1 MIARYSMTKKQKKML
16 ARIILSIIIILAGCV
31 LVQDNIF
38 NMAERAGISWIMVPL
53 FLVPY
58 LIAGY
63 DILKKAIKGIFRGRL
78 FDENFLM
85 AIATVGA
92 FALGEC
98 LEGVA
103 VMVFYQIGELF
114 QGIAVGKSRRNISD
128 LMDIRPE
135 HANLEIDG
143 SLSRVNPDSVPAGS
157 VILVKSGERIPL
169 DGIVVDGS
177 SLLDTKALTGE
188 SIPRKVSVNDEVM
201 SGCVNLS
208 GVLRIRTSREFG
220 ESAVS
225 RILDLVENASSK
237 KSRAENFITRFAKYY
252 TPLVCIGALV
262 VAVVP
267 PLFVSFVYGQNL
279 DFIKWI
285 YRALSFLVIS
295 CPCALV
301 VSIPLSFFAGIGKA
315 SSEGILVKG
324 ASYLELLS
332 SVKTV
337 VFDKTGTL
345 TKGTFCVT
353 EINPVGMDRHE
364 LLSICAH
371 MEIYSDHPVA
381 VSIRNEY
388 EKDLDAGRVSQ
399 VEEVSGHGIRG
410 FLDGK
415 KILAGNSKLM
425 ESEHVDFSKCEDKL
439 GTIIHVSVDSKYAGY
454 IIVSDQIKDDSRRAV
469 QELKKIGIT
478 RTVMLTGDLKKSA
491 EIVAREIGV
500 DEFYAELLPQDKV
513 SKLEEILMNKYPK
526 TSVAFVG
533 DGINDAPVLSRSD
546 VGISM
551 GALGSD
557 AAIEASDIVLMDDNP
572 LCISKAVG
580 ISRKCMAI
588 VHENIVFAIGIKLLC
603 LVLGALGFSG
613 MWFAIF
619 ADVGVMVLAVLN
631 AIRVLFGYRK

>member
-1 MIARYSMTKKQKKML
+1 MNKKQKKML
-16 ARIILSIIIILAGCV
+16 ARIIVSIVLTGVFLAMDKFFHV
-31 LVQDNIF
+31 S
-38 NMAERAGISWIMVPL
+38 EKAGISWLAVPL
-53 FLVPY
+53 FMVPY
-58 LIAGY
+58 LIAGH
-63 DILKKAIKGIFRGRL
+63 DILKKAIKGIFKGNL

-85 AIATVGA
+85 ATATVGA

-135 HANLEIDG
+135 HANLETDG
-143 SLSRVNPDSVPAGS
+143 SLSRVSPDSVSAGS
-157 VILVKSGERIPL
+157 IILVKSGERIPL
-169 DGIVVDGS
+169 DGVVVEGS

-188 SIPRKVSVNDEVM
+188 SVPRKVSVSDEVM

-208 GVLRIRTSREFG
+208 GVLRIRTTKEFG

-237 KSRAENFITRFAKYY
+237 KSRAENFITRFARYY
-252 TPLVCIGALV
+252 TPLVCIGALM
-262 VAVVP
+262 VAVLP
-267 PLFVSFVYGQNL
+267 PLFRYFVQGQDP
-279 DFIKWI
+279 DFSKWI

-301 VSIPLSFFAGIGKA
+301 VSIPLSFFAGIGRA
-315 SSEGILVKG
+315 SREGILVKG
-324 ASYLELLS
+324 SNYLELLS

-345 TKGTFCVT
+345 TKGTFSVT
-353 EINPVGMDRHE
+353 EVNPVGMSRDE
-364 LLSICAH
+364 LLDVCAH

-381 VSIRNEY
+381 VSVRNEY
-388 EKDLDAGRVSQ
+388 GKSLDYERISHI
-399 VEEVSGHGIRG
+399 EEVSGHGIRG
-410 FLDGK
+410 LLDGRK
-415 KILAGNSKLM
+415 VLAGNSRLL
-425 ESEHVDFSKCEDKL
+425 ESEKVDFVQCEDKL
-439 GTIIHVSVDSKYAGY
+439 GTIIYVSIDSKFAGC
-454 IIVSDQIKDDSRRAV
+454 IVVSDQIKDDSKKAV
-469 QELKKIGIT
+469 DELKKCGIT

-491 EIVAREIGV
+491 EIVARETGV
-500 DEFYAELLPQDKV
+500 DEFHAELLPQDKV
-513 SKLEEILMNKYPK
+513 MKLEEILMNKKPK
-526 TSVAFVG
+526 TAVAFVG

-572 LCISKAVG
+572 LCISQAVR
-580 ISRKCMAI
+580 ISRKCIAI
-588 VHENIVFAIGIKLLC
+588 VHENIVFAIGIKVLC
-603 LVLGALGFSG
+603 LALGAIGVSG

>member
-1 MIARYSMTKKQKKML
+1 MTKKQKKML
-16 ARIILSIIIILAGCV
+16 ARIILSIVLTGVILVLDKIFCV
-31 LVQDNIF
+31 
-38 NMAERAGISWIMVPL
+38 AEKTGISWIMVTL

-58 LIAGY
+58 LVAGY
-63 DILKKAIKGIFRGRL
+63 DILKKAIKGIFRGKL

-85 AIATVGA
+85 ATATVGA

-135 HANLEIDG
+135 HANLETDG
-143 SLSRVNPDSVPAGS
+143 GVSRVNPDSVPAGS

-169 DGIVVDGS
+169 DGIVVEGS

-188 SIPRKVSVNDEVM
+188 SVPRKVSVNDEVM

-208 GVLRIRTSREFG
+208 GVLRIRTSKEFG

-252 TPLVCIGALV
+252 TPLVCIGALI

-267 PLFVSFVYGQNL
+267 PLFLSLVQGQNL
-279 DFIKWI
+279 DFSKWI

-301 VSIPLSFFAGIGKA
+301 VSIPLSFFAGIGRA
-315 SSEGILVKG
+315 SREGILVKG

-353 EINPVGMDRHE
+353 EINPAGIDRNE
-364 LLSICAH
+364 LLDICAH

-388 EKDLDAGRVSQ
+388 GKNLDAGRVSQ
-399 VEEVSGHGIRG
+399 IEEVSGHGIRG

-415 KILAGNSKLM
+415 KILAGNSRLL
-425 ESEHVDFSKCEDKL
+425 ESEEVDFAKCEDKL
-439 GTIIHVSVDSKYAGY
+439 GTIIYVSIDSTYAGY
-454 IIVSDQIKDDSRRAV
+454 IIVSDQIKNDSRKAI
-469 QELKKIGIT
+469 QELKKSGIS

-491 EIVAREIGV
+491 EIVARETGV

-513 SKLEEILMNKYPK
+513 SKLEEILMNKRPK

-572 LCISKAVG
+572 LCISKAVR
-580 ISRKCMAI
+580 ISRKCIAI

-631 AIRVLFGYRK
+631 AIRVLFGDKK

>member
-1 MIARYSMTKKQKKML
+1 MTKKQKKML
-16 ARIILSIIIILAGCV
+16 ARIILSIITLAGCV
-31 LVQDNIF
+31 LVLDNNF
-38 NMAERAGISWIMVPL
+38 NVAERAGISWIKVPL

-85 AIATVGA
+85 ATATVGA

-169 DGIVVDGS
+169 DGIVVEGS

-353 EINPVGMDRHE
+353 EINPVGMDRDE

-388 EKDLDAGRVSQ
+388 EKELDAGRVSQ

-439 GTIIHVSVDSKYAGY
+439 GTIIYVSVDSKYAGY

-500 DEFYAELLPQDKV
+500 DDFYAELLPQDKV

>member
-1 MIARYSMTKKQKKML
+1 MTKKQKNML
-16 ARIILSIIIILAGCV
+16 ARIILSIVSAGCV
-31 LVQDNIF
+31 LVLDNNF
-38 NMAERAGISWIMVPL
+38 NVAERAGISWIMVPL
-53 FLVPY
+53 FLVSY

-85 AIATVGA
+85 ATATVGA

-169 DGIVVDGS
+169 DGIVVEGS

-353 EINPVGMDRHE
+353 EINPVGMDRDE

-388 EKDLDAGRVSQ
+388 EKNLDAGRVSQ

-425 ESEHVDFSKCEDKL
+425 ESEQVDFSKCEDKL
-439 GTIIHVSVDSKYAGY
+439 GTIIYVSVDSKYAGY

-500 DEFYAELLPQDKV
+500 DDFYAELLPQDKV

-603 LVLGALGFSG
+603 LVLGVLGFSG

>member
-1 MIARYSMTKKQKKML
+1 MTKKQKKML

-31 LVQDNIF
+31 LVMDNIF
-38 NMAERAGISWIMVPL
+38 NVAERAGISWIMVPL
-53 FLVPY
+53 FLVSY

-85 AIATVGA
+85 ATATVGA

-169 DGIVVDGS
+169 DGIVVEGS

-267 PLFVSFVYGQNL
+267 PLFVSLVYGQNL

-439 GTIIHVSVDSKYAGY
+439 GTIIYVSVDSKYAGY

>member
-1 MIARYSMTKKQKKML
+1 MTKKQKKML
-16 ARIILSIIIILAGCV
+16 ARIILSIIILAGCV
-31 LVQDNIF
+31 LVMDNNF
-38 NMAERAGISWIMVPL
+38 NVAERAGISWIMVPF

-85 AIATVGA
+85 ATATVGA

-169 DGIVVDGS
+169 DGIVVEGS

-267 PLFVSFVYGQNL
+267 PLFVSFVYGQKL

-324 ASYLELLS
+324 AGYLELLS

-353 EINPVGMDRHE
+353 EINPVGMDRDE

-388 EKDLDAGRVSQ
+388 EKNLDAGRVSQ

-415 KILAGNSKLM
+415 KILAGNSRLM
-425 ESEHVDFSKCEDKL
+425 ESEQIDFSKCEDKL
-439 GTIIHVSVDSKYAGY
+439 GTIIYVSVDSKYAGY

-469 QELKKIGIT
+469 QELKKNGIT

-603 LVLGALGFSG
+603 LVLGVLGFSG

>member
-1 MIARYSMTKKQKKML
+1 MTKKQKKML
-16 ARIILSIIIILAGCV
+16 ARIILSIVLTGVILVLDKIFCV
-31 LVQDNIF
+31 
-38 NMAERAGISWIMVPL
+38 AEKTGISWIMVTL

-58 LIAGY
+58 LVAGY
-63 DILKKAIKGIFRGRL
+63 DILKKAIKGIFRGKL

-85 AIATVGA
+85 ATATVGA

-135 HANLEIDG
+135 HANLETDCG
-143 SLSRVNPDSVPAGS
+143 VSRVNPDSVPVGS

-169 DGIVVDGS
+169 DGIVVEGS

-188 SIPRKVSVNDEVM
+188 SVPRKVSVNDEVM

-208 GVLRIRTSREFG
+208 GVLRIRTTKEFG

-252 TPLVCIGALV
+252 TPLVCIGALI

-267 PLFVSFVYGQNL
+267 PLFLSLVQGQNL
-279 DFIKWI
+279 DFSKWI

-301 VSIPLSFFAGIGKA
+301 VSIPLSFFAGIGRA
-315 SSEGILVKG
+315 SREGILVKG

-353 EINPVGMDRHE
+353 EINPAGIDRNE
-364 LLSICAH
+364 LLDICAH

-388 EKDLDAGRVSQ
+388 GKNLDAGRVSQ
-399 VEEVSGHGIRG
+399 IEEVSGHGIRG

-415 KILAGNSKLM
+415 KILAGNSKLL
-425 ESEHVDFSKCEDKL
+425 ESEKVDFAKCEDKL
-439 GTIIHVSVDSKYAGY
+439 GTIIYVSVDSTYAGY
-454 IIVSDQIKDDSRRAV
+454 IIVSDLIKDDSRKAI
-469 QELKKIGIT
+469 QELKKSGIS

-491 EIVAREIGV
+491 EIVARETGV

-513 SKLEEILMNKYPK
+513 SKLEEILMNKRPK

-572 LCISKAVG
+572 LCISKAVR
-580 ISRKCMAI
+580 ISRKCIAI

-631 AIRVLFGYRK
+631 AIRVLFGDKK

>member
-1 MIARYSMTKKQKKML
+1 MTKKQKKML
-16 ARIILSIIIILAGCV
+16 ARIILSIITLAGCV
-31 LVQDNIF
+31 LVMDNNF
-38 NMAERAGISWIMVPL
+38 NVAERAGISWIMVPF

-85 AIATVGA
+85 ATATVGA

-169 DGIVVDGS
+169 DGIVVEGS

-279 DFIKWI
+279 DFNKWI

-388 EKDLDAGRVSQ
+388 EKELDAGRVSQ

-425 ESEHVDFSKCEDKL
+425 ESEQIDFSKCEDKL
-439 GTIIHVSVDSKYAGY
+439 GTIIYVSVDSKYAGY

-500 DEFYAELLPQDKV
+500 DDFYAELLPQDKV

-603 LVLGALGFSG
+603 LVLGAIGFSG

>member
-1 MIARYSMTKKQKKML
+1 MTKKQKKML
-16 ARIILSIIIILAGCV
+16 ARIILSIITLAGCV
-31 LVQDNIF
+31 LVLDNNF
-38 NMAERAGISWIMVPL
+38 NVAERVGISWIMVPL

-58 LIAGY
+58 LVVGY

-85 AIATVGA
+85 ATATVGA

-169 DGIVVDGS
+169 DGIVVEGS

-188 SIPRKVSVNDEVM
+188 SIPRNVSVNDEVM

-267 PLFVSFVYGQNL
+267 PLFVSLVYGQNL
-279 DFIKWI
+279 DFNKWI

-353 EINPVGMDRHE
+353 EINPIGMDRHE

-388 EKDLDAGRVSQ
+388 EKNLDAGRVSQ
-399 VEEVSGHGIRG
+399 VEEVSGHGMRG

-425 ESEHVDFSKCEDKL
+425 ESEQIDFSKCEDKL
-439 GTIIHVSVDSKYAGY
+439 GTIIYVSVDSKYAGY

-513 SKLEEILMNKYPK
+513 LKLEEILMNKYPK

-572 LCISKAVG
+572 LCISKAVS

>member
-1 MIARYSMTKKQKKML
+1 MTKKQKKML
-16 ARIILSIIIILAGCV
+16 ARIILSIIIILVGCV
-31 LVQDNIF
+31 LVLDNNF
-38 NMAERAGISWIMVPL
+38 NVAERVGISWIMVPL

-58 LIAGY
+58 LVVGY

-85 AIATVGA
+85 ATATVGA

-169 DGIVVDGS
+169 DGIVVEGS

-208 GVLRIRTSREFG
+208 GVLRIRTSKEFG

-267 PLFVSFVYGQNL
+267 PLFVSLVYGQNP

-388 EKDLDAGRVSQ
+388 EMDLDAGRVSQ

-425 ESEHVDFSKCEDKL
+425 ESEQIDFSKCEDKL
-439 GTIIHVSVDSKYAGY
+439 GTIIYVSVDSKYAGY

-478 RTVMLTGDLKKSA
+478 RTVMLTGDLNKSA

-513 SKLEEILMNKYPK
+513 SKFEEILMNKYPK

>member
-1 MIARYSMTKKQKKML
+1 MTKKQKNML
-16 ARIILSIIIILAGCV
+16 ARIILSIIILAGCV
-31 LVQDNIF
+31 LVLDNNF
-38 NMAERAGISWIMVPL
+38 NVAERAGISWIMVPF

-63 DILKKAIKGIFRGRL
+63 DILIKAIKGIFRGRL

-85 AIATVGA
+85 ATATVGA
-92 FALGEC
+92 FALGEY

-169 DGIVVDGS
+169 DGIVVEGS

-208 GVLRIRTSREFG
+208 GVLRIRTSKEFG

-267 PLFVSFVYGQNL
+267 PFFVSFVYGQNP

-315 SSEGILVKG
+315 SSKGILVKG

-353 EINPVGMDRHE
+353 EINPIGMDRHE

-425 ESEHVDFSKCEDKL
+425 ESEQVDFSKCEDKL
-439 GTIIHVSVDSKYAGY
+439 GTIIYVSVDSKYAGY

>member
-1 MIARYSMTKKQKKML
+1 MTKKQKKML
-16 ARIILSIIIILAGCV
+16 ARIILSIIILAGCV
-31 LVQDNIF
+31 LVLDNIF
-38 NMAERAGISWIMVPL
+38 NVAERTGISWIMVPF

-85 AIATVGA
+85 ATATVGA

-143 SLSRVNPDSVPAGS
+143 SLSRVNPDSVPSGS

-169 DGIVVDGS
+169 DGIVVEGS

-267 PLFVSFVYGQNL
+267 PLFVSLVYGQNP
-279 DFIKWI
+279 DFNKWI

-353 EINPVGMDRHE
+353 EINPVGMDRDE

-439 GTIIHVSVDSKYAGY
+439 GTIIYVSVDSKYAGY

-500 DEFYAELLPQDKV
+500 DDFYAELLPQDKV

>member
-1 MIARYSMTKKQKKML
+1 MTKKQKKML

-31 LVQDNIF
+31 LVLDNNF
-38 NMAERAGISWIMVPL
+38 NVAERAGISWIMVPF
-53 FLVPY
+53 FLVAY

-85 AIATVGA
+85 ATATVGA

-169 DGIVVDGS
+169 DGIVVEGS

-267 PLFVSFVYGQNL
+267 PLFVSFVYDQNL

-399 VEEVSGHGIRG
+399 VEEVSGHGMRG

-439 GTIIHVSVDSKYAGY
+439 GTIIYVSVDSKYAGY

>member
-1 MIARYSMTKKQKKML
+1 MTKKQKKLL
-16 ARIILSIIIILAGCV
+16 ARIILSIIFILAGCV
-31 LVQDNIF
+31 LVLDNFF
-38 NMAERAGISWIMVPL
+38 NVAERSGISWIKVPL

-63 DILKKAIKGIFRGRL
+63 DILKKAIKGIFKGRL

-85 AIATVGA
+85 ATATVGA
-92 FALGEC
+92 FALGEY

-169 DGIVVDGS
+169 DGIVVEGS

-267 PLFVSFVYGQNL
+267 PLFVSLVYGQNL
-279 DFIKWI
+279 DFNKWI

-353 EINPVGMDRHE
+353 EINPIGMDRHE

-425 ESEHVDFSKCEDKL
+425 ESEQIDFSKCEDKL
-439 GTIIHVSVDSKYAGY
+439 GTIIYVSVDSKYAGY

-500 DEFYAELLPQDKV
+500 DDFYAELLPQDKV

>member
-16 ARIILSIIIILAGCV
+16 ARIILSIITLAGCV
-31 LVQDNIF
+31 LVLDNIF
-38 NMAERAGISWIMVPL
+38 NVAERAGISWIMVPF

-92 FALGEC
+92 FALGEY

-169 DGIVVDGS
+169 DGIVVEGS

-188 SIPRKVSVNDEVM
+188 SIPRNVSVNDEVM

-267 PLFVSFVYGQNL
+267 PLFVSLVYGQNL
-279 DFIKWI
+279 DFNKWI

-388 EKDLDAGRVSQ
+388 EKNLDAGRVSQ

-439 GTIIHVSVDSKYAGY
+439 GTIIYVSVDSKYAGY

>member
-1 MIARYSMTKKQKKML
+1 MTKKQKKML
-16 ARIILSIIIILAGCV
+16 ARIILSIILAGCV
-31 LVQDNIF
+31 LVLDNNF
-38 NMAERAGISWIMVPL
+38 NVAERAGISWIMVPF

-63 DILKKAIKGIFRGRL
+63 DILIKAIKGIFRGRL

-85 AIATVGA
+85 ATATVGA

-169 DGIVVDGS
+169 DGIVVEGS

-267 PLFVSFVYGQNL
+267 PLFVSLVYGQNL

-425 ESEHVDFSKCEDKL
+425 ESEQIDFSKCEDKL
-439 GTIIHVSVDSKYAGY
+439 GTIIYVSVDSKYAGY

>member
-1 MIARYSMTKKQKKML
+1 MTKKQKKML
-16 ARIILSIIIILAGCV
+16 ARIILSIIILAGCV
-31 LVQDNIF
+31 LVLDNNF
-38 NMAERAGISWIMVPL
+38 NVAERAGISWIMVPL

-78 FDENFLM
+78 FDENFMM
-85 AIATVGA
+85 ATATVGA
-92 FALGEC
+92 FALGEY

-169 DGIVVDGS
+169 DGIVVEGS

-208 GVLRIRTSREFG
+208 GVLRIRTSKEFG

-267 PLFVSFVYGQNL
+267 PLFVSFVYGQSL

-439 GTIIHVSVDSKYAGY
+439 GTIIYVSVDSKYAGY

>member
-1 MIARYSMTKKQKKML
+1 MTKKQKKML
-16 ARIILSIIIILAGCV
+16 ARIILSIILAGCV
-31 LVQDNIF
+31 LVLDNNF
-38 NMAERAGISWIMVPL
+38 NVAERAGISWIMVPF

-63 DILKKAIKGIFRGRL
+63 DILIKAIKGIFRGRL

-85 AIATVGA
+85 ATATVGA

-169 DGIVVDGS
+169 DGIVVEGS

-267 PLFVSFVYGQNL
+267 PLFVSLVYGQNL

-399 VEEVSGHGIRG
+399 VEEVSGHGMRG

-425 ESEHVDFSKCEDKL
+425 ESEQIDFSKCEDKL
-439 GTIIHVSVDSKYAGY
+439 GTIIYVSVDSKYAGY
-454 IIVSDQIKDDSRRAV
+454 IIVSDQIKNDSRRAV

>member
-1 MIARYSMTKKQKKML
+1 MTKKQKKML
-16 ARIILSIIIILAGCV
+16 ARIILSIIILAGCV
-31 LVQDNIF
+31 LVMDNNF
-38 NMAERAGISWIMVPL
+38 NVAERSGISWIMVPF

-85 AIATVGA
+85 ATATVGA

-143 SLSRVNPDSVPAGS
+143 SLIRVNPDSVPAGS

-169 DGIVVDGS
+169 DGIVVEGS

-267 PLFVSFVYGQNL
+267 PLFVSLVYGQNL

-439 GTIIHVSVDSKYAGY
+439 GTIIYVSVDSKYAGY

-478 RTVMLTGDLKKSA
+478 RTVMLTGDLIKSA

-500 DEFYAELLPQDKV
+500 DDFYAELLPQDKV
-513 SKLEEILMNKYPK
+513 LKLEEILMNKYPK

>member
-1 MIARYSMTKKQKKML
+1 MTKKQKNML
-16 ARIILSIIIILAGCV
+16 ARIVLSIIIILAGCV
-31 LVQDNIF
+31 LVLENIF
-38 NMAERAGISWIMVPL
+38 NVAERTGISWIMVPL

-114 QGIAVGKSRRNISD
+114 QGIAVGKSRRNISN

-169 DGIVVDGS
+169 DGIVVEGS

-208 GVLRIRTSREFG
+208 GVLRIRTTKEFG

-237 KSRAENFITRFAKYY
+237 KSRVENFITRFAKYY

-267 PLFVSFVYGQNL
+267 PLFESFVYGQNL

-353 EINPVGMDRHE
+353 EINPVGMDRDE

-425 ESEHVDFSKCEDKL
+425 ESEQVDFSKCEDKL
-439 GTIIHVSVDSKYAGY
+439 GTIIYVSVDSKYAGY

-469 QELKKIGIT
+469 QELKKSGIT

-500 DEFYAELLPQDKV
+500 DDFYAELLPQDKV

-572 LCISKAVG
+572 LCISKAIR

>member
-1 MIARYSMTKKQKKML
+1 MTKKQKNML
-16 ARIILSIIIILAGCV
+16 ARIILSIVSAGCV
-31 LVQDNIF
+31 LVLDNNF
-38 NMAERAGISWIMVPL
+38 NVAERAGISWIMVPL
-53 FLVPY
+53 FLVSY

-85 AIATVGA
+85 ATATVGA

-169 DGIVVDGS
+169 DGIVVEGS

-353 EINPVGMDRHE
+353 EINPVGMDRDE

-388 EKDLDAGRVSQ
+388 EKELDAGRVSQ

-425 ESEHVDFSKCEDKL
+425 ESEQVDFSKCEDKL
-439 GTIIHVSVDSKYAGY
+439 GTIIYVSVDSKYAGY

-500 DEFYAELLPQDKV
+500 DDFYAELLPQDKV

-603 LVLGALGFSG
+603 LVLGVLGFSG

>member
-1 MIARYSMTKKQKKML
+1 MTKKQKKML
-16 ARIILSIIIILAGCV
+16 ARIILSIIILAGCV
-31 LVQDNIF
+31 LVLDNNF
-38 NMAERAGISWIMVPL
+38 NVAERSGISWIMVPL

-63 DILKKAIKGIFRGRL
+63 DILIKAIKGIFRGRL

-85 AIATVGA
+85 ATATVGA

-169 DGIVVDGS
+169 DGIVVEGS

-267 PLFVSFVYGQNL
+267 PLFVSFVYGQNP

-353 EINPVGMDRHE
+353 EINPIGMDRHE

-425 ESEHVDFSKCEDKL
+425 ESEQVDFSKCEDKL

-513 SKLEEILMNKYPK
+513 SKFEEILMNKYPK

>member
-1 MIARYSMTKKQKKML
+1 MTKKQKKML
-16 ARIILSIIIILAGCV
+16 ARIILSIITLAGCV
-31 LVQDNIF
+31 LVQDKFF
-38 NMAERAGISWIMVPL
+38 NVAEWAGISWIMVPL

-85 AIATVGA
+85 ATATVGA
-92 FALGEC
+92 FVLGEC

-169 DGIVVDGS
+169 DGIVVEGS

-208 GVLRIRTSREFG
+208 GVLRIRTSKEFG

-267 PLFVSFVYGQNL
+267 PLFVRFVYGQNP

-415 KILAGNSKLM
+415 KILAGNSRLM
-425 ESEHVDFSKCEDKL
+425 ESEQIDFSKCEDKL
-439 GTIIHVSVDSKYAGY
+439 GTIIYVSVDSKYAGY

-469 QELKKIGIT
+469 QELKKNGIT

-603 LVLGALGFSG
+603 LVLGVLGFSG

>member
-1 MIARYSMTKKQKKML
+1 MTKKQKKML
-16 ARIILSIIIILAGCV
+16 ARIILSIITLAGCV
-31 LVQDNIF
+31 LVLDNIF
-38 NMAERAGISWIMVPL
+38 NVAERAGISWIMVPF

-85 AIATVGA
+85 ATATVGA

-169 DGIVVDGS
+169 DGIVVEGS

-267 PLFVSFVYGQNL
+267 PLFVSLVYGQNL
-279 DFIKWI
+279 DFNKWI

-353 EINPVGMDRHE
+353 EINPVGMERDE

-388 EKDLDAGRVSQ
+388 EKNLDAGRVSQ

-425 ESEHVDFSKCEDKL
+425 ESEQIDFSKCEDKL
-439 GTIIHVSVDSKYAGY
+439 GTIIYVSVDSKYAGY

-513 SKLEEILMNKYPK
+513 SKLEEILMNKYAK

>member
-1 MIARYSMTKKQKKML
+1 MTKKQKKML
-16 ARIILSIIIILAGCV
+16 ARIILSIVSAGCV
-31 LVQDNIF
+31 LVLDNIF
-38 NMAERAGISWIMVPL
+38 NVAERAGISWIMVPL

-85 AIATVGA
+85 ATATVGA

-169 DGIVVDGS
+169 DGIVVEGS

-188 SIPRKVSVNDEVM
+188 SIPRNVSVNDEVM

-208 GVLRIRTSREFG
+208 GVLRIRTSKEFG

-267 PLFVSFVYGQNL
+267 PLFVSLVYGQNL

-439 GTIIHVSVDSKYAGY
+439 GTIIYVSVDSKYAGY

-469 QELKKIGIT
+469 QELKKIGIA

-513 SKLEEILMNKYPK
+513 LKLEEILMNKYPK

>member
-1 MIARYSMTKKQKKML
+1 MTKKQKKML
-16 ARIILSIIIILAGCV
+16 ARIILSIIILAGCV
-31 LVQDNIF
+31 LVMDNNF
-38 NMAERAGISWIMVPL
+38 NVAERSGISWIKVPL

-85 AIATVGA
+85 ATATVGA

-169 DGIVVDGS
+169 DGIVVEGS

-267 PLFVSFVYGQNL
+267 PLFVSLVYGQNL
-279 DFIKWI
+279 NFNKWI

-332 SVKTV
+332 SVRTV

-425 ESEHVDFSKCEDKL
+425 ESEQIDFSKCEDKL
-439 GTIIHVSVDSKYAGY
+439 GTIIYVCVDSKYAGY

-469 QELKKIGIT
+469 QELKKIGIA

-603 LVLGALGFSG
+603 LVLGVLGFSG

>member
-1 MIARYSMTKKQKKML
+1 MTKKQKNML
-16 ARIILSIIIILAGCV
+16 ARIILSIIIIIILVGCV
-31 LVQDNIF
+31 LVLDNIF
-38 NMAERAGISWIMVPL
+38 NVAEWAGISWIMVPF

-63 DILKKAIKGIFRGRL
+63 DILIKAIKGIFKGRL

-85 AIATVGA
+85 ATATVGA

-143 SLSRVNPDSVPAGS
+143 SLSRVNPDSVPVGS

-169 DGIVVDGS
+169 DGIVVEGS

-267 PLFVSFVYGQNL
+267 PLFVSLVYGQSL
-279 DFIKWI
+279 DFNKWI

-353 EINPVGMDRHE
+353 EINPIGMDRHE

-388 EKDLDAGRVSQ
+388 EKNLDAGRVSQ

-513 SKLEEILMNKYPK
+513 LKLEEILMNKYPK

>member
-1 MIARYSMTKKQKKML
+1 MTKKQKKML
-16 ARIILSIIIILAGCV
+16 ARIILSIIILAGCV
-31 LVQDNIF
+31 LVLDNIF
-38 NMAERAGISWIMVPL
+38 NLAERTGISWIMVPF

-63 DILKKAIKGIFRGRL
+63 DILIKAIKGIFRGRL

-85 AIATVGA
+85 ATATVGA

-169 DGIVVDGS
+169 DGIVVEGS

-267 PLFVSFVYGQNL
+267 PLFVSFVYGQNP

-353 EINPVGMDRHE
+353 EINPVGMDRDE

-415 KILAGNSKLM
+415 KIFAGNSKLM

-439 GTIIHVSVDSKYAGY
+439 GTIIYVSVDSKYAGY

-469 QELKKIGIT
+469 QELKKSGIT

-580 ISRKCMAI
+580 ISRNCMAI

>member
-1 MIARYSMTKKQKKML
+1 MTKKQKKML
-16 ARIILSIIIILAGCV
+16 ARIILSIITLAGCV
-31 LVQDNIF
+31 LVMDNNF
-38 NMAERAGISWIMVPL
+38 NVAERSDISWIMVPL

-85 AIATVGA
+85 ATATVGA

-169 DGIVVDGS
+169 DGIVVEGS

-220 ESAVS
+220 DSAVS

-267 PLFVSFVYGQNL
+267 PLFVSLVYGQNL
-279 DFIKWI
+279 DFNKWI

-301 VSIPLSFFAGIGKA
+301 VSIPLSFFAGIG
-315 SSEGILVKG
+315 
-324 ASYLELLS
+324 
-332 SVKTV
+332 
-337 VFDKTGTL
+337 
-345 TKGTFCVT
+345 
-353 EINPVGMDRHE
+353 
-364 LLSICAH
+364 
-371 MEIYSDHPVA
+371 
-381 VSIRNEY
+381 
-388 EKDLDAGRVSQ
+388 
-399 VEEVSGHGIRG
+399 
-410 FLDGK
+410 
-415 KILAGNSKLM
+415 
-425 ESEHVDFSKCEDKL
+425 
-439 GTIIHVSVDSKYAGY
+439 
-454 IIVSDQIKDDSRRAV
+454 
-469 QELKKIGIT
+469 
-478 RTVMLTGDLKKSA
+478 
-491 EIVAREIGV
+491 
-500 DEFYAELLPQDKV
+500 
-513 SKLEEILMNKYPK
+513 
-526 TSVAFVG
+526 
-533 DGINDAPVLSRSD
+533 
-546 VGISM
+546 
-551 GALGSD
+551 
-557 AAIEASDIVLMDDNP
+557 
-572 LCISKAVG
+572 
-580 ISRKCMAI
+580 
-588 VHENIVFAIGIKLLC
+588 
-603 LVLGALGFSG
+603 
-613 MWFAIF
+613 
-619 ADVGVMVLAVLN
+619 
-631 AIRVLFGYRK
+631 

>member
-1 MIARYSMTKKQKKML
+1 MTKKQKNML
-16 ARIILSIIIILAGCV
+16 ARIILSIIIIIILAGCV
-31 LVQDNIF
+31 LGLDNFF
-38 NMAERAGISWIMVPL
+38 NVAERAGISWIMVPL

-85 AIATVGA
+85 ATATVGA

-114 QGIAVGKSRRNISD
+114 QGIAVGKSRRNISE

-169 DGIVVDGS
+169 DGIVVEGS

-208 GVLRIRTSREFG
+208 GVLRIRTTKEFG

-237 KSRAENFITRFAKYY
+237 KSRVENFITRFAKYY

-279 DFIKWI
+279 DFNKWI

-353 EINPVGMDRHE
+353 EINPVGMDRDE

-425 ESEHVDFSKCEDKL
+425 ESEQVDFSKCEDKL
-439 GTIIHVSVDSKYAGY
+439 GTIIYVSVDSKYAGY

-469 QELKKIGIT
+469 QELKKSGIT

-500 DEFYAELLPQDKV
+500 DDFYAELLPQDKV

-572 LCISKAVG
+572 LCISKAIR

>member
-1 MIARYSMTKKQKKML
+1 MTKKQKKML
-16 ARIILSIIIILAGCV
+16 ARIILSIVLTGVILVLDKIFCV
-31 LVQDNIF
+31 
-38 NMAERAGISWIMVPL
+38 AEKTGISWIMVTL
-53 FLVPY
+53 FLFPY
-58 LIAGY
+58 LVAGY
-63 DILKKAIKGIFRGRL
+63 DILKKAIKGIFKGNL

-85 AIATVGA
+85 ATATVGA

-135 HANLEIDG
+135 HANLETDG
-143 SLSRVNPDSVPAGS
+143 GVSRVNPDSVPAGS

-169 DGIVVDGS
+169 DGIVVEGS

-188 SIPRKVSVNDEVM
+188 SVPRKVSVNDEVM

-208 GVLRIRTSREFG
+208 GVLRIRTSKEFG

-252 TPLVCIGALV
+252 TPLVCIGALI

-267 PLFVSFVYGQNL
+267 PLFLSLVQGQNL
-279 DFIKWI
+279 DFSKWI

-301 VSIPLSFFAGIGKA
+301 VSIPLSFFAGIGRA
-315 SSEGILVKG
+315 SREGILVKG

-353 EINPVGMDRHE
+353 EINPAGIDRNE
-364 LLSICAH
+364 LLDICAH

-388 EKDLDAGRVSQ
+388 GKNLDAGRVSQ
-399 VEEVSGHGIRG
+399 IEEVSGHGIRG

-415 KILAGNSKLM
+415 KILAGNSRLL
-425 ESEHVDFSKCEDKL
+425 ESEEVDFAKCEDKL
-439 GTIIHVSVDSKYAGY
+439 GTIIYVSVDSTYAGY
-454 IIVSDQIKDDSRRAV
+454 IIVSDLIKDDSRKAI
-469 QELKKIGIT
+469 QELKKSGIS

-491 EIVAREIGV
+491 EIVARETGV

-513 SKLEEILMNKYPK
+513 SKLEEILMNKRPK

-572 LCISKAVG
+572 LCISKAVR
-580 ISRKCMAI
+580 ISRKCIAI

-631 AIRVLFGYRK
+631 AIRVLFGDKK

>member
-16 ARIILSIIIILAGCV
+16 ARIILSIIILAGCV
-31 LVQDNIF
+31 LVLDNIF
-38 NMAERAGISWIMVPL
+38 NLAERTGISWIMVPF

-63 DILKKAIKGIFRGRL
+63 DILIKAIKGIFRGRL

-85 AIATVGA
+85 ATATVGA

-169 DGIVVDGS
+169 DGIVVEGS

-267 PLFVSFVYGQNL
+267 PLFVSFVYGQNP

-353 EINPVGMDRHE
+353 EINPVGMDRDE

-415 KILAGNSKLM
+415 KIFAGNSKLM

-439 GTIIHVSVDSKYAGY
+439 GTIIYVSVDSKYAGY

-469 QELKKIGIT
+469 QELKKSGIT

-580 ISRKCMAI
+580 ISRNCMAI

>member
-1 MIARYSMTKKQKKML
+1 MTKKQKKML
-16 ARIILSIIIILAGCV
+16 ARIILSIIILAGCV
-31 LVQDNIF
+31 LVLDNIF
-38 NMAERAGISWIMVPL
+38 NVAERAGISWIKVPL

-85 AIATVGA
+85 ATATVGA

-169 DGIVVDGS
+169 DGIVVEGS

-208 GVLRIRTSREFG
+208 GVLRIRTSKEFG

-267 PLFVSFVYGQNL
+267 PLFVSLVYGQNP

-439 GTIIHVSVDSKYAGY
+439 GTIIYVSVDSKYAGY

-469 QELKKIGIT
+469 QELKKIGIA

-513 SKLEEILMNKYPK
+513 SKFEEILMNKYPK

>member
-1 MIARYSMTKKQKKML
+1 MTKKQKKML

-31 LVQDNIF
+31 LVLDNNF
-38 NMAERAGISWIMVPL
+38 NVAERAGISWIMVPL
-53 FLVPY
+53 FLVSY

-85 AIATVGA
+85 ATATVGA

-169 DGIVVDGS
+169 DGIVVEGS

-267 PLFVSFVYGQNL
+267 PLFVSFVYDQNL

-399 VEEVSGHGIRG
+399 VEEVSGHGMRG

-439 GTIIHVSVDSKYAGY
+439 GTIIYVSVDSKYAGY

>member
-1 MIARYSMTKKQKKML
+1 MIARYSMTKKQKNML
-16 ARIILSIIIILAGCV
+16 ARIILSIVSAGCV
-31 LVQDNIF
+31 LVLDNNF
-38 NMAERAGISWIMVPL
+38 NVAERAGISWIMVPL
-53 FLVPY
+53 FLVSY

-63 DILKKAIKGIFRGRL
+63 DILIKAIKGIFRGRL
-78 FDENFLM
+78 FDENSLM
-85 AIATVGA
+85 ATATVGA
-92 FALGEC
+92 FALGEY

-169 DGIVVDGS
+169 DGIVVEGS

-267 PLFVSFVYGQNL
+267 PLFVSLVYGQNL
-279 DFIKWI
+279 DFNKWI

-399 VEEVSGHGIRG
+399 VEEVSGHGMRG

-439 GTIIHVSVDSKYAGY
+439 GTIIYVSVDSKYAGY

-513 SKLEEILMNKYPK
+513 SKLEEILMNKYAK

>member
-16 ARIILSIIIILAGCV
+16 ARIILSIILAGCV
-31 LVQDNIF
+31 LVLDNNF
-38 NMAERAGISWIMVPL
+38 NVAERVGISWIMVPL

-85 AIATVGA
+85 ATATVGA

-143 SLSRVNPDSVPAGS
+143 SLSRVNPDSVPVGS

-169 DGIVVDGS
+169 DGIVVEGS

-267 PLFVSFVYGQNL
+267 PLFVSLVYGQNL

-439 GTIIHVSVDSKYAGY
+439 GTIIYVSVDSKYAGY

-478 RTVMLTGDLKKSA
+478 RTVMLTGDLIKSA

-500 DEFYAELLPQDKV
+500 DDFYAELLPQDKV
-513 SKLEEILMNKYPK
+513 LKLEEILMNKYPK

>member
-1 MIARYSMTKKQKKML
+1 MTKKQKNML

-31 LVQDNIF
+31 LGLDNF
-38 NMAERAGISWIMVPL
+38 FTVAEWAGISWIMVPL
-53 FLVPY
+53 FLVSY

-85 AIATVGA
+85 ATATVGA

-169 DGIVVDGS
+169 DGIVVEGS

-208 GVLRIRTSREFG
+208 GLLRIRTTKEFG

-237 KSRAENFITRFAKYY
+237 KSRVENFITRFAKYY

-353 EINPVGMDRHE
+353 EINPVGMDRDE

-425 ESEHVDFSKCEDKL
+425 ESEQVDFSKCEDKL
-439 GTIIHVSVDSKYAGY
+439 GTIIYVSVDSKYAGY

-469 QELKKIGIT
+469 QELKKSGIT

-500 DEFYAELLPQDKV
+500 DDFYAELLPQDKV

-572 LCISKAVG
+572 LCISKAIR

>member
-1 MIARYSMTKKQKKML
+1 MTKKQKKML

-85 AIATVGA
+85 ATATVGA

-169 DGIVVDGS
+169 DGIVVEGS

-353 EINPVGMDRHE
+353 EINPIGMDRHE

-439 GTIIHVSVDSKYAGY
+439 GTIIYVSVDSKYAGY

-500 DEFYAELLPQDKV
+500 DDFYAELLPQDKV

>member
-1 MIARYSMTKKQKKML
+1 MTKKQKNML
-16 ARIILSIIIILAGCV
+16 ARIILSIIILAGCV
-31 LVQDNIF
+31 LGLDNFF
-38 NMAERAGISWIMVPL
+38 NVAERAGISWIMVPL
-53 FLVPY
+53 FLVSY

-85 AIATVGA
+85 ATATVGA

-157 VILVKSGERIPL
+157 VIFVKSGERIPL
-169 DGIVVDGS
+169 DGIVVEGS

-188 SIPRKVSVNDEVM
+188 SIPRKISVNDEVM

-208 GVLRIRTSREFG
+208 GLLRIRTTKEFG

-237 KSRAENFITRFAKYY
+237 KSRVENFITRFAKYY

-353 EINPVGMDRHE
+353 EINPVGMDRDE

-425 ESEHVDFSKCEDKL
+425 ESEQVDFSKCEDKL
-439 GTIIHVSVDSKYAGY
+439 GTIIYVSVDSKYAGY

-469 QELKKIGIT
+469 QELKKSGIT

-500 DEFYAELLPQDKV
+500 DDFYAELLPQDKV

-572 LCISKAVG
+572 LCISKAIR